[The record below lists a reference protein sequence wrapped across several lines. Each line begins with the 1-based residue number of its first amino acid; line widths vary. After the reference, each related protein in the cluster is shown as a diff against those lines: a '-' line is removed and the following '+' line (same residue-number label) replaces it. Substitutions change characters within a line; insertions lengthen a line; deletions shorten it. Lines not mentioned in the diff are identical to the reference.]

1 MPSRSASS
9 EQTSHRVVEWVQSVS
24 VVQGSSS
31 VTHSPVED
39 MADNETWPDSSAPMP
54 PPPHRP
60 LPPAKEGSRHGMAT
74 AAAVPAVASDVT
86 AVAAAGAASSCGLP
100 CLMPQRP
107 VPLERVAIVL
117 HGGAWAIPN
126 DRTDASL
133 VGVRR
138 AALAGHAFLLQPDNP
153 RAALD
158 AVEAAVRTLEDDPA
172 FNAGRGSALDE
183 DGRIEMDASVM
194 EGRFLRYGAVAGL
207 SGCVRNPVTVARA
220 VMERT
225 EHCMLVGS
233 GANRFAMR
241 CAQEG
246 LVEAVRNERA
256 ELVTPEAL
264 AEWKRHRLFRSAVRD
279 WFGASPAFAS
289 GGASV
294 TSASG
299 VVPPTAAATTA
310 AAPLAAAAGAR
321 HLSHD
326 GSSWRHDKNAAA
338 PLRRSDADAAAFGSV
353 RSDGHDTVGA
363 VAIDNYGNVA
373 AATSTGGITAKMV
386 GRVGDSPLIG
396 CGCYADNSTGAVSTT
411 GHGESIMRV
420 MLASRVCL
428 LMQSG
433 MNAQQ
438 AARSALRSMEERVGG
453 RGGVIVIGKHGDLG
467 AAFTT
472 ERMVWAS
479 ISDGVMRSGIDE
491 EMNDSLEG
499 QHSRRPS
506 YNNNNNSS
514 SSSSTFGR

>member
-1 MPSRSASS
+1 MPSRSAAS

-39 MADNETWPDSSAPMP
+39 MADHETWPDSSAPMP

-60 LPPAKEGSRHGMAT
+60 LPPAKEGSRRGMAT
-74 AAAVPAVASDVT
+74 AAALPAVASDV
-86 AVAAAGAASSCGLP
+86 AAAAAGAVSSSGLP
-100 CLMPQRP
+100 GLMPQRP

-264 AEWKRHRLFRSAVRD
+264 AEWKRYRLFRSAVRD

-289 GGASV
+289 GSASA

-299 VVPPTAAATTA
+299 AVPPTATTTA
-310 AAPLAAAAGAR
+310 PLTATARAR

-326 GSSWRHDKNAAA
+326 GSSWRHDKNAAT
-338 PLRRSDADAAAFGSV
+338 PLRRSDADAGTFGSV
-353 RSDGHDTVGA
+353 RSDEHDTVGA

-506 YNNNNNSS
+506 YSG
-514 SSSSTFGR
+514 SSTFGR